1 MARKKKIE
9 QTTTTTTPPLFTA
22 DEERRLI
29 SEAKGIQRV
38 LAAQTR
44 PWLTSGPPWISGLSH
59 KKAQTYAVKHYQE
72 VGHRVEYTD
81 RGAECTVCRFKVFW
95 DLGK

>member
-1 MARKKKIE
+1 MARKKKTVEPALI
-9 QTTTTTTPPLFTA
+9 TPFTLFTA
-22 DEERRLI
+22 DEERSLI
-29 SEAKGIQRV
+29 SEAEGIQRV

-81 RGAECTVCRFKVFW
+81 RGAECTVCQFKVFW